1 MSAIVMIS
9 GALFRSP
16 EQRIS
21 KSDKVYT
28 TATMRSREGDGSQ
41 FWRLVIFSET
51 AQAEV
56 MRLRDGDPL
65 SVTGVLNAGIYSPE
79 GGEPRL
85 SLSIV
90 VDQAIA
96 LRPKPRKAKDDDR
109 PKAQAIKSGA
119 TPEEAGLDDPLPPW

>member
-9 GALFRSP
+9 GALFRAP
-16 EQRIS
+16 EQKIS
-21 KSDKVYT
+21 KNDKAYT
-28 TATMRSREGDGSQ
+28 VATLRSREGDGSQ
-41 FWRLVIFSET
+41 FWRLVIFHEA

-56 MRLRDGDPL
+56 MRLGDGDPL
-65 SVTGVLNAGIYSPE
+65 SVTGVLKAEIYTPE

-96 LRPKPRKAKDDDR
+96 LKPKKKEPKGESDR
-109 PKAQAIKSGA
+109 PKANRAHA
-119 TPEEAGLDDPLPPW
+119 APADPGLNDPVPW